1 MSKLIKNISIYWG
14 LLFMITA
21 LCQPLMAVKAEQ
33 DTITHK
39 VSVDVMLIPI
49 FVVGTDGNPV
59 FDLKKDDFEVYANG
73 VPVKIAQFI
82 QFDFEHQ
89 EEVLEEVAVTKE
101 KVRGKQPSRAVF
113 LIIDSVFN
121 SVPGYRRAK
130 KIAIDIIQNGSPEDM
145 FIVLE
150 NRAGGG
156 PRHIA
161 GPDESKEAIIKEINK
176 LKLPSGKWD
185 RDLHLTREWN
195 ILADSQYYDAV
206 HDAASLED
214 LTKRLR
220 YTDQLA
226 YKNQAH
232 HFSRFLSQFK
242 YALKTITRPK
252 VVFLI
257 SEGIAK
263 AAFKDLKAP
272 EEVPEY
278 GKFQSAFRKTEKR
291 VSEENE
297 AREMR
302 LFEDLQKIVKAMN
315 EGGSVLYTINPGKFR
330 HDEEASG
337 EMSLKYLA
345 HESGGQYIA
354 GSDAEKIVKKVKK
367 TTAAYYEL
375 AFAATPDLGKNIDLQ
390 IKCKR
395 EGVEINTFKQ
405 TERTKPY
412 LRMDPVG
419 KKLFALNMVTGG
431 SWSRMMGKVVRIKY
445 RMLRNEKSGDETYV
459 MVEVPL
465 PEKMKDRKL
474 DMFLVQLE
482 PKTKKVNIEMLTQAV
497 KDRANFIIRKKDNT
511 TEFFVIIEPIFAY
524 CIYNQV

>member
-1 MSKLIKNISIYWG
+1 MKRVSIYWG
-14 LLFMITA
+14 LVFLITA
-21 LCQPLMAVKAEQ
+21 FYQPLTAAEAGQ
-33 DTITHK
+33 DPITHK
-39 VSVDVMLIPI
+39 ISVDVMLVPI
-49 FVVGTDGNPV
+49 FVVGDDGNPV
-59 FDLKKDDFEVYANG
+59 FDLKKEDFEVYANG
-73 VPVKIAQFI
+73 APVEIAQFI
-82 QFDFEHQ
+82 PFHFEH
-89 EEVLEEVAVTKE
+89 LEEVVEKVTVTKKKGRDKE
-101 KVRGKQPSRAVF
+101 PSRAVF

-121 SVPGYRRAK
+121 SIPGYRRAK
-130 KIAIDIIQNGSPEDM
+130 RIAIDIIQNGSSEDM

-161 GPDESKEAIIKEINK
+161 GPDESRESIIKEINK
-176 LKLPSGKWD
+176 LKLPTGKWE

-195 ILADSQYYDAV
+195 ILADSQYYDPV
-206 HDAASLED
+206 HNAASLED
-214 LTKRLR
+214 LTNRVR

-232 HFSRFLSQFK
+232 HFSRFLARFK

-263 AAFKDLKAP
+263 AAFKELKEP
-272 EEVPEY
+272 EKVPEY
-278 GKFQSAFRKTEKR
+278 AKSQSAFRKTEKR

-302 LFEDLQKIVKAMN
+302 LFEDMQKIVKAMN

-354 GSDAEKIVKKVKK
+354 GSDAEKIIKKVKK

-375 AFAATPDLGKNIDLQ
+375 AFAAAPDLGKNIDLQ

-395 EGVEINTFKQ
+395 EGVKINTFKQ

-412 LRMDPVG
+412 FRMDPVG

-459 MVEVPL
+459 MIEVPL
-465 PEKMKDRKL
+465 PKKMKDRKL
-474 DMFLVQLE
+474 DMFLVQLD
-482 PKTKKVNIEMLTQAV
+482 PKTKKVHIEMLTQAV
-497 KDRANFIIRKKDNT
+497 KDRANFIIRKKDDT
-511 TEFFVIIEPIFAY
+511 KEFFVIIEPLFSY

>member
-1 MSKLIKNISIYWG
+1 MYWG
-14 LLFMITA
+14 LLFLTA
-21 LCQPLMAVKAEQ
+21 VLCQPLVAFEAEK
-33 DTITHK
+33 DLITHK

-59 FDLKKDDFEVYANG
+59 FDLKKEDFKVYANG
-73 VPVKIAQFI
+73 TPVEISQFI
-82 QFDFEHQ
+82 PFDFEHQ
-89 EEVLEEVAVTKE
+89 EEVLEEVAVTKK

-130 KIAIDIIQNGSPEDM
+130 RVAIDIINNSSSEDM

-161 GPDESKEAIIKEINK
+161 GPDESKETIIKEINK

-195 ILADSQYYDAV
+195 ILADSQYYDPV
-206 HDAASLED
+206 HNAASLEA
-214 LTKRLR
+214 LTNRVR
-220 YTDQLA
+220 YADKLA

-232 HFSRFLSQFK
+232 HFSRFLTQFK

-263 AAFKDLKAP
+263 AAFKNLKEP
-272 EEVPEY
+272 EEVSEY
-278 GKFQSAFRKTEKR
+278 GQFQSAFRKTEKR
-291 VSEENE
+291 ASEENE

-375 AFAATPDLGKNIDLQ
+375 AFAATPELGKNIDLQ
-390 IKCKR
+390 ITCKR
-395 EGVEINTFKQ
+395 AGVKVNTFKQ

-412 LRMDPVG
+412 YRMDPVG

-459 MVEVPL
+459 MIEVPL
-465 PEKMKDRKL
+465 PKKMKDREL

-482 PKTKKVNIEMLTQAV
+482 PKTKKVHIEMLIQAV

-511 TEFFVIIEPIFAY
+511 KEFFVIIEPVFAY
-524 CIYNQV
+524 CVYNQV